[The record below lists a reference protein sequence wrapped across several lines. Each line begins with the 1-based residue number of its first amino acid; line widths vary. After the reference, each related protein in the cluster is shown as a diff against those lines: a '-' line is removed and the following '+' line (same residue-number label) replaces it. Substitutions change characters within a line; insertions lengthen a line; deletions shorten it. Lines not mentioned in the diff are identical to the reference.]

1 MPPIK
6 NGKVSPLREET
17 FLSVRESIRNGDR
30 RHFYQQNRLSLPPLP
45 LPCHQQTAD
54 IQTLLQGGNGGK
66 GLKKYSKR
74 SYLINKN
81 VDPKPIFL
89 VKNFSLYRFNYYFC
103 KNYV

>member
-1 MPPIK
+1 
-6 NGKVSPLREET
+6 
-17 FLSVRESIRNGDR
+17 
-30 RHFYQQNRLSLPPLP
+30 LP

-81 VDPKPIFL
+81 VGSKTIF
-89 VKNFSLYRFNYYFC
+89 VIKNFAIYRFY
-103 KNYV
+103 